1 MVLIVHYA
9 ERIREII
16 FSPFKTSDGSVDL
29 EKLRQEWQSSKKFT
43 PLESAQKLW
52 KSRGLL
58 TDQEISDIRRLTDFR
73 NDVAHR
79 AHLLASDL
87 SAYRWIQDMRRRDPN
102 SRGTYDYGAMA
113 EMKHFVEV
121 LPGRLRGV
129 PWIIEASAQPMMFET
144 AEKALHQE
152 LCRLRSKI
160 DRLMRKRRLEAE
172 TVQKELDVIYA
183 TFTGDEQPMHPYHAY
198 DNGRLTE
205 RGAEVCY
212 RMFDAGHSTIAIA
225 YAMGLSLKS
234 VRYRRKKWRALNGT
248 RRATV
253 QLDRLPIRRFYLCR
267 DD

>member
-1 MVLIVHYA
+1 MDKEGH
-9 ERIREII
+9 
-16 FSPFKTSDGSVDL
+16 FKVKTVSNGSLDV
-29 EKLRQEWQSSKKFT
+29 EKLRQGWPSNKKFT
-43 PLESAQKLW
+43 PLESAQELW

-58 TDQEISDIRRLTDFR
+58 TDKETSDIRRLTDFR

-87 SAYRWIQDMRRRDPN
+87 SAYRWIRDMRRRNPK
-102 SRGTYDYGAMA
+102 SRGVYDYGVMD

-129 PWIIEASAQPMMFET
+129 PWIIQASAQPMMFET
-144 AEKALHQE
+144 AEKALLQE
-152 LCRLRSKI
+152 LCRLGSKI
-160 DRLMRKRRLEAE
+160 DRLVRNRRLETE
-172 TVQKELDVIYA
+172 TVQRELDVIRA
-183 TFTGDEQPMHPYHAY
+183 TFAGDEQPMHPYHAY

-212 RMFDAGHSTIAIA
+212 RMFDAGHSTIAVA

-234 VRYRRKKWRALNGT
+234 VRYRRKKWGALNGPS
-248 RRATV
+248 RPAVRI
-253 QLDRLPIRRFYLCR
+253 DRLPIRPFHLCR